1 MLQNNIK
8 YFYLSNLSKKI
19 PIPNRELLKK
29 FSKFSFYK
37 RKEPDL
43 GINFISDTS
52 KLILEDCI
60 KKNTANPFFELI
72 DQYCTQSDPAFCGS
86 SNLMIILNTLKK
98 DPNYKW
104 KGIWRWYDDRNIKC
118 MNVENVLDYGITL
131 SQWALLLKCNGI
143 SNFKIYRPLINN
155 ESFNLINF
163 LQNKNQN
170 KLYDEIIYD
179 KIIPIKH
186 TNDCK
191 NKSINKIHYNL
202 CNEDFFRVS
211 SLSSCLYNNF
221 FLMCNL
227 GRKALG
233 QTGDGHFT
241 PIGAYHQES
250 DNGLLIE
257 SARFK
262 YNSRWFKI
270 NNIYKS
276 LLTKDSFTQKNRGF
290 LLINKKDLNIE
301 PSFSKTFKMKRNIK
315 KNEILSIL
323 DNISDNDYK
332 NINNDLEYK
341 AKILDCLFSN
351 KKGIQILDNQLEN
364 EITNKIIEKYNNSIN
379 FKKFVDFL
387 FFFDNNNV
395 IDNLVFTALYHLN
408 IQH

>member
-86 SNLMIILNTLKK
+86 ANLMIILNTLKK

-323 DNISDNDYK
+323 DNINDNDYK

-364 EITNKIIEKYNNSIN
+364 EIINKIIEKYNNSIN

-387 FFFDNNNV
+387 FFFDNIIYN
-395 IDNLVFTALYHLN
+395 
-408 IQH
+408 